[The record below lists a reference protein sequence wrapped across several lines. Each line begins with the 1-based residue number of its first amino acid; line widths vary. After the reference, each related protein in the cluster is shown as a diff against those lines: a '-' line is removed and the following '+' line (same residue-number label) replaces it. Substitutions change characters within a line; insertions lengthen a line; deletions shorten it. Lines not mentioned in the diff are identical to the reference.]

1 MEQNGSNHEALWK
14 KQHLCLI
21 FQKHIFLTVNLIQG
35 QGDM

>member
-14 KQHLCLI
+14 KHLCLI
-21 FQKHIFLTVNLIQG
+21 FQKHIFLTMNLIQG

>member
-1 MEQNGSNHEALWK
+1 MVLIMKPFEK
-14 KQHLCLI
+14 KHLCLM